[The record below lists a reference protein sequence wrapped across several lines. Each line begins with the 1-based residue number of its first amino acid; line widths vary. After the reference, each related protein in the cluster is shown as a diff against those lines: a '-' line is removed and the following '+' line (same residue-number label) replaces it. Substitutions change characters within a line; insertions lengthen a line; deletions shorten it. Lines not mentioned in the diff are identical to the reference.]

1 MSQVSEKEEFTTSKW
16 KVFSGFHCEYDY
28 REWEDEL
35 LARLRI
41 KRVDYLVD
49 ESYLNINQPTNAE
62 ARADAAKMILLKD
75 YTLAMG
81 IFFEMTSDL
90 PRKMVRRITIPAFA
104 LKELRNKY
112 LEGKSDDDFVE
123 LMDMW
128 EDLKPIPKEADPDG
142 LLDLMLEL
150 NERMEDVHP
159 DLKREPIEFYV
170 KYKRLLHKDYDPCI
184 TTFKL
189 AFAPSPYRPIN
200 QKEFDE
206 LARAIQNYWKA
217 HFKKDETKIVNK
229 AAIYNLSGNLKCDH
243 CGKTNHTAYKD
254 GKPFCFKLIKDL
266 KGASKSEG
274 GTTNSSKKG
283 DLFCK
288 YCKSSEHEVDECP
301 KLAKKRAN
309 KDTGLSHL
317 FIGYI
322 EVEDECPACIP
333 RSDSSDEY
341 ESDSR
346 NDTMPVLKSRES
358 VPSDS
363 SNDECSDM
371 EPDFHVVD
379 CCVFNI
385 NTWALVEV
393 LGDSGAAMHVW
404 PSDRTGSRNKT
415 AFMAN
420 GAKCEINDIRD
431 VHIQD
436 ELGTSICLRNAH
448 SVKGVSKRI
457 ISINALRKDGWKLVE
472 NGNPKF
478 TSLEKDN
485 CRITFTEKENNLH
498 YLQVVQTSEGINNID
513 LFTPGNLP
521 STLTKNNTPAVL
533 SDSDDEAETKI
544 SDAKAKAVPE
554 ESITPAVRF
563 SDDSKPIAREKS
575 ATPSKCPTGYKSMD
589 INLFHDL
596 HGHDGMARMKA
607 KAKHLRIHLTGTL
620 NSCDACSTVK
630 AKSSAIQRKTND
642 PAKQPN
648 EQMFLDTTGPFKVCI
663 GQRGRLSN
671 LFLFG
676 LSDKYSSKMLFG
688 FGSEKSEIIRMF
700 EDVYQVC
707 NGKNLPIQN
716 VTMDNGGENLAVAT
730 FCRHNNIRFK
740 FTPPDTPKLNGVIE
754 RGFAIRLEKAKVLM
768 KNANLNATS
777 QSNKII
783 LMEAIKT
790 AAFLYDECPQKN
802 KIKSPNELWYGS
814 DYKQRVKPQHYI
826 QFGRIGFVTNKRT
839 YVKKNEN
846 KGVAMVMVGYA
857 LDSPSGTYRFYNPRT
872 NAVLE
877 SNSVTW
883 KEFLRFED
891 DSFSNFK
898 NARAGGI
905 VREENY
911 DLNNEND
918 IITPS
923 ASNEAHVDK
932 SNVTSSNELST
943 SSTSNEA
950 HVEPSPSTRRVTR
963 SMTAASRATDSNTVP
978 NATTPPSR
986 AAPSFD
992 APTDQPATTPNFIVT
1007 GDTEP
1012 TKLNF
1017 DNISHSIHHIYTPD
1031 LIATFEKDGGIDT
1044 LIDAFLFHTCI
1055 QNDPG
1060 TPMTWKEAATCAE
1073 REYWLKSMTSEF
1085 NNFISRGAW
1094 QFVPMSE
1101 VKTKGR
1107 KVIPT
1112 KLVFKLKDEIDG
1124 SIRFK
1129 TRNVTLG
1136 YMMVP
1141 GVDFTERFS
1150 PVATDES
1157 LKLQIAVT
1165 LFYTGTGWTME
1176 NCDIEAAFLES
1187 DMEND
1192 LYIEPHPALVLCG
1205 FMTEEERKNY
1215 AIKLTKSM
1223 YGNVDAAIK
1232 FFKTLVEV
1240 VTEEDGMNM
1249 KQSDVDPCL
1258 FYLHKDDKLKL
1269 IVTVIV
1275 DDCAVSGLPEDIKW
1289 FMDGLESRFKITRG
1303 GKLKKHLGVD
1313 YVWGYDEEKQK
1324 HYVKA
1329 TMDKKVQASIEQLEK
1344 FLKREIKVKP
1354 SPGKPNEY
1362 LRKSEDESPVDI
1374 DEYRSLVGQIMFF
1387 TTKLC
1392 PKTGNACR
1400 ALSGFMSNPSKD
1412 HWKALERLVGYMKG
1426 MGTRGII
1433 YWEPES
1439 MKLIA
1444 VSDTDFANCLETRRS
1459 VGCNII
1465 TIGGCLVDYAMAK
1478 HNSLSDSTTEAEY
1491 KELAKTA
1498 KCSKFILMLQKELK
1512 LADLPG
1518 ILFEDNTGA
1527 IFLSENLSVNK
1538 RTKHIDIK
1546 HHFIREF
1553 IRDGYGKVYKISSED
1568 CIADIGTKNQEVSL
1582 FIKHETEIDNGFPIL
1597 RNKVYGKDGIIAKDF
1612 GGMSE

>member
-1 MSQVSEKEEFTTSKW
+1 MSYEKDDTSTSTKW
-16 KVFSGFHCEYDY
+16 KVYSGFQCEHNY
-28 REWEDEL
+28 RDWEDEL
-35 LARLRI
+35 FARLRL
-41 KRVDYLVD
+41 KRIDYLVSSATYNV
-49 ESYLNINQPTNAE
+49 EPPTNQRAAADE
-62 ARADAAKMILLKD
+62 AQLRLQKD
-75 YTLAMG
+75 YSLAMS
-81 IFFEMTSDL
+81 IFFDMTSEL
-90 PRKMVRRITIPAFA
+90 PRKMIRRATVPYKA
-104 LKELRNKY
+104 LKDLREKY
-112 LEGKSDDDFVE
+112 LEGKSDDDYVE
-123 LMDMW
+123 LVVLW
-128 EDLKPIPKEADPDG
+128 ENLKPIAKEADPDG
-142 LLDLMLEL
+142 LLDLMMEI
-150 NERMEDVHP
+150 NERMTAVHV
-159 DLKREPIEFYV
+159 DLKKAPIEFYV

-184 TTFKL
+184 VTFNL
-189 AFAPSPYRPIN
+189 ARSLPTYRPIIDTELD
-200 QKEFDE
+200 EFS
-206 LARAIQNYWKA
+206 RTVGNYWKA
-217 HFKKDETKIVNK
+217 HFKREDTSIVDK
-229 AAIYNLSGNLKCDH
+229 AAIYNLSSNGNKCDY
-243 CGKTNHTAYKD
+243 CGKSNHNAFKD

-283 DLFCK
+283 GLFCK

-309 KDTGLSHL
+309 KDTGLNHL
-317 FIGYI
+317 FIGSI

-341 ESDSR
+341 ESNSDSDSDSS

-371 EPDFHVVD
+371 EPEFHVVD
-379 CCVFNI
+379 CYVFNI
-385 NTWALVEV
+385 NTGALVEV

-457 ISINALRKDGWKLVE
+457 ISINALRKDGWKLME

-478 TSLEKDN
+478 TSLEKNN

-498 YLQVVQTSEGINNID
+498 YLQAVQTSEGINNID
-513 LFTPGNLP
+513 LITPGNLP

-544 SDAKAKAVPE
+544 SDAKARAVPE
-554 ESITPAVRF
+554 ESTTPAVRF

-620 NSCDACSTVK
+620 NSCDACLAVKSK
-630 AKSSAIQRKTND
+630 AKPIQRKTST
-642 PAKQPN
+642 PATVPN
-648 EQMFLDTTGPFKVCI
+648 EQMFLDTTGPFKVRT
-663 GQRGRLSN
+663 GTHGRLTN

-676 LSDKYSSKMLFG
+676 LSDKFSSKMLFG
-688 FGSEKSEIIRMF
+688 FGNEKTELINFVKQSWE
-700 EDVYQVC
+700 VC
-707 NGKNLPIQN
+707 KGRNLAIKNIN
-716 VTMDNGGENLAVAT
+716 MDNAGENLAVEN
-730 FCRHNNIRFK
+730 FCRKNNVGYK
-740 FTPPDTPKLNGVIE
+740 FTPPDTPKLNGQIE
-754 RGFAIRLEKAKVLM
+754 RQFAIRLQKAMVLMINAGLNEKAR
-768 KNANLNATS
+768 
-777 QSNKII
+777 SNKTI
-783 LMEAIKT
+783 LMESIKMGS
-790 AAFLYDECPQKN
+790 FLYDECPQADED
-802 KIKSPNELWYGS
+802 KSPNQKWYS
-814 DYKQRVKPQHYI
+814 DDYKVRVKSEHYI
-826 QFGRIGFVTNKRT
+826 QFGRIGFVINKRT
-839 YVKKNEN
+839 HVKKNETR
-846 KGVAMVMVGYA
+846 GTAMMMVGYA
-857 LDSPSGTYRFYNPRT
+857 LNSPSGTYRMYNPKT
-872 NAVLE
+872 NAIIE
-877 SNSVTW
+877 TNSVGW
-883 KEFLRFED
+883 KDFSKFED
-891 DSFSNFK
+891 ESVTKLKNQPHEPKSGGKVTVDDDDSDDDVTH
-898 NARAGGI
+898 A
-905 VREENY
+905 
-911 DLNNEND
+911 ND
-918 IITPS
+918 IVQP
-923 ASNEAHVDK
+923 
-932 SNVTSSNELST
+932 
-943 SSTSNEA
+943 
-950 HVEPSPSTRRVTR
+950 PSTTATATDNQPSDTPFRRVTR
-963 SMTAASRATDSNTVP
+963 SMTAALRAADSNTVP
-978 NATTPPSR
+978 NATIPPSR

-1017 DNISHSIHHIYTPD
+1017 GDTSPSIHHIYTPD
-1031 LIATFEKDGGIDT
+1031 LIATFEKYGGIDT

-1101 VKTKGR
+1101 VKAKGR

-1150 PVATDES
+1150 PVATDGS

-1176 NCDIEAAFLES
+1176 NCDVEAAFLES

-1269 IVTVIV
+1269 IVTVTV
-1275 DDCAVSGLPEDIKW
+1275 DDCAISGLPEDIKW

-1329 TMDKKVQASIEQLEK
+1329 TMDKKVQASIEQLKK

-1362 LRKSEDESPVDI
+1362 LQKSEDENPVDI

-1412 HWKALERLVGYMKG
+1412 HWKALERLIGYMKG

-1459 VGCNII
+1459 VGCNFI
-1465 TIGGCLVDYAMAK
+1465 TIGGCLVDYSMAK

-1498 KCSKFILMLQKELK
+1498 KCSKFVLMLQKELK

-1582 FIKHETEIDNGFPIL
+1582 FIKHETEIDDGFPTL